1 MTMIDKLAWIC
12 TQDRKVLFVRS
23 KNKDLFYTVGGKRE
37 GQETDEQALQREVQ
51 EEVDVSLVPETIHYL
66 TTFKAQAHAQPE
78 GVMVQLKCFAADH
91 QGDLKPSAEIAELI
105 WLASTDKERTTTPGA
120 MVLDW
125 LKEHDLID

>member
-1 MTMIDKLAWIC
+1 MPTIDKLAWIC
-12 TQDRKVLFVRS
+12 VQDRKVLFVRS

-37 GQETDEQALQREVQ
+37 GGESDEQALQREVQ
-51 EEVDVSLVPETIHYL
+51 EEVAVALLPDTISYL

-78 GVMVQLKCFAADH
+78 GVMVQLKCFTADH
-91 QGDLKPSAEIAELI
+91 QGDLTPSAEIAELI
-105 WLASTDKERTTTPGA
+105 WLASADKDKTTTPGA